1 MTKNS
6 PKAPEASLSDGSI
19 EALLN
24 CSTAGDE
31 TEIFRISDL
40 AREFGV
46 TLRTL
51 RFYEDRGLLAPTRK
65 GTTRLYDRRDRVR
78 LRLAL
83 IARALGFS
91 ITEAKQMIDLFD
103 QPNGRRLQL
112 ESALVRFAEQETVL
126 RRERDEIDS
135 ALGAMGRLVA
145 VMQERLSAS

>member
-126 RRERDEIDS
+126 RRDRDEIDS